1 MPTLGFC
8 ERPGCSRRR
17 TSDRPL
23 RFHPVPRRPHGTE
36 TRPSVKEMVPV
47 DSNTVIWTMRSAGR
61 GAAPSP
67 ALPANTCMTPLGD
80 VSGHLFDFGP
90 VGRFVVTD
98 CHNTG
103 DTPWEAGDTGG
114 LFSQLAGN
122 ADTPWEVGD
131 AFGWTG
137 GQVVAGSNPV
147 SPTTKYAGQR

>member
-1 MPTLGFC
+1 M
-8 ERPGCSRRR
+8 
-17 TSDRPL
+17 
-23 RFHPVPRRPHGTE
+23 
-36 TRPSVKEMVPV
+36 
-47 DSNTVIWTMRSAGR
+47 
-61 GAAPSP
+61 AASP
-67 ALPANTCMTPLGD
+67 ALPANTCMTPLQTYP
-80 VSGHLFDFGP
+80 VTLFDFGP

-114 LFSQLAGN
+114 RFSQLAGN

-147 SPTTKYAGQR
+147 SPTT